1 MNTGD
6 TRTVVLE
13 YFSLFH
19 KKYDAG
25 NEENQMFF
33 FFFFLFF
40 FVFCTPLQNL
50 TFCF

>member
-25 NEENQMFF
+25 NEENLMFSFLFF
-33 FFFFLFF
+33 FFFFFAFF
-40 FVFCTPLQNL
+40 FFFFFCTP
-50 TFCF
+50 